1 LLAHAS
7 GYVVFTSRES
17 GMAEGFVHV
26 VNEGGRWSVQVEGSS
41 RPRSRHDTQAEA
53 ISAGR
58 TVARKAK
65 TELLVHGRN
74 GAIRERSSYGSDLRR
89 RKG

>member
-1 LLAHAS
+1 
-7 GYVVFTSRES
+7 
-17 GMAEGFVHV
+17 MAEGFVHV

-65 TELLVHGRN
+65 TELLVHRRN

>member
-1 LLAHAS
+1 
-7 GYVVFTSRES
+7 
-17 GMAEGFVHV
+17 MADGFVHV
-26 VNEGGRWSVQVEGSS
+26 VNEGGTWTVKVEGSQ
-41 RPRSRHDTQAEA
+41 RPRSRHSTQADA

-74 GAIRERSSYGSDLRR
+74 RAIRERSSYGRDPRR
-89 RKG
+89 RKGCA